1 MDQLSL
7 EIRDGI
13 AVITFSNPPLQVM
26 TPATL
31 NELNRML
38 PDLRSDDVRAIVFTG
53 SDSTYFIRHF
63 SVEELDE
70 NARGG
75 GGGWDRPM
83 VEILYELEH
92 LPKPFICALHGSAA
106 GGGLGGQNNG
116 EGGRHGKAEGR
127 VSPGESQNDGETPG
141 PQRRCGESTKTNSP
155 PKRGEFALDSA
166 LCPLR

>member
-38 PDLRSDDVRAIVFTG
+38 PDLRSDDIRAIVFTG
-53 SDSTYFIRHF
+53 SDSTFFIRHF

-75 GGGWDRPM
+75 GGGWWPATPGGSWFARSSPQSRQPAGTAAFRQRWM
-83 VEILYELEH
+83 
-92 LPKPFICALHGSAA
+92 GWWSAA
-106 GGGLGGQNNG
+106 
-116 EGGRHGKAEGR
+116 
-127 VSPGESQNDGETPG
+127 
-141 PQRRCGESTKTNSP
+141 
-155 PKRGEFALDSA
+155 
-166 LCPLR
+166 